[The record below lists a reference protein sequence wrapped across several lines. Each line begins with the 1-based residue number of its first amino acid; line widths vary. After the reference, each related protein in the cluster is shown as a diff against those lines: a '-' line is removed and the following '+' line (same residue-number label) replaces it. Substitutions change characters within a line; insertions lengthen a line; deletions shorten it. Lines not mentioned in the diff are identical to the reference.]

1 MQGLRILW
9 QVVFALDPL
18 HACLALGPLGVYLSL
33 IGALNLAGRPLIV
46 SGTRDMA
53 ALGLAVSGFVIVG
66 PLELC
71 LPDAAAVRFGPY
83 VWVLLLVFYA
93 LCLILA
99 LLLLRPRLVIY
110 NVSADQLRAVL
121 ADLTDQLDSDARW
134 AGDALALPR
143 LGVQLHLDNVP
154 LTRNV
159 SLTPVGIDQ
168 DPLGWARLQSAL
180 AAALGRVSIARNPR
194 GAVFAAVGLAIILAL
209 AYSVACDPQAVAQ
222 ALLEMLRI

>member
-159 SLTPVGIDQ
+159 SL
-168 DPLGWARLQSAL
+168 